1 MKKSLISLA
10 MGVFALA
17 AVLFATSPYVNADE
31 QPVRKSVYTTVHK
44 DQAKAGERNLFKQ
57 QQMREHLRHSKS
69 FLNYRQSVN
78 PDPVVNFIP
87 QARVAAECEI
97 IGTVINATNWGVDEY
112 GYAAIKYGIYSMK
125 PASDNA
131 MTELAL
137 HTNMCANGG
146 GVLVGD
152 SYYVFKFHTYTGDYY
167 LTRLYQYDAT
177 TWEELS
183 VVESEVNHVSNDM
196 TYDPVTKKVYGSFF
210 SDDMTQSVWATFD
223 LATATRTI
231 IAPLAEPMK
240 AVAAN
245 KQGEIYAIGNSG
257 NLYKVDKATGNLTT
271 IGNTGVTPYYLG
283 SGVIDHRTGVFY
295 WFAYPEDNSAHLYT
309 VDLKTAALTEVCEM
323 ANYEEVVAAVI
334 RDPLAE
340 DGAPDWVTN
349 LTANFE
355 GTSHEGTLTFTMPTV
370 TYAGTP
376 MESLL
381 DYTVYL
387 DDEIYTTGYG
397 VTGMEVE
404 VPVEI
409 DNAPRMC
416 EFTVYASNDAGD
428 GVKTSIQKWVGA
440 DVPKAV
446 ENVRLRKGEG
456 NFDLNLTW
464 TAPTATVNGGALE
477 GNLNYTVVRY
487 PGEVEVATGLT
498 ATSFSETLQDNGD
511 ITKYYYDI
519 IAYGGSLKGET
530 ATSNSVA
537 LGMTSV
543 PYFEDFKEQSDID
556 TFTIVN
562 ANDDDQTWVWYEG
575 ADWYQKIQ
583 YVRCKYSL
591 GMETPM
597 DDWLITPGIKL
608 EAGKLYEFGFKAQT
622 QYYVHV
628 ERLCASLGTA
638 PDPEA
643 MTTQL
648 LAPTDITLEE
658 FGHKFNI
665 QFHVPAD
672 GVYYFGIHGCSDADK
687 YYLGVDDIFVNEGPA
702 TAAPATITDL
712 VAAADPNGALKATIT
727 FTAPDKDLVGNALTD
742 LNGIDLYR
750 GDNKIATISAAM
762 GEKVT
767 YVDNEATHGFND
779 YKVIAHND
787 FDYGFETATRVFVG
801 YDVPTAPVG
810 PTATTKGNQVVI
822 TWAAPTTGANGGYIN
837 QEGLTYTIK
846 TIKGSVVADGL
857 TTLTYTDS
865 PLLEKAQE
873 LITYYVY
880 ANTDAGQSQPAATNR
895 VIVGD
900 PYTLPFKESFPEAD
914 ETYYPWTVESLAGG
928 LYAAW
933 YTNMSGVYPTVA
945 AQDGDNGLVTFIAN
959 EPGYEARYISPRI
972 TLGGVNNP
980 CIEFYYYFL
989 QGCQDCSLKVEVS
1002 ANGGAWE
1009 EVSAIDMNLNEGGSG
1024 WYKHSASLAKYK
1036 DEESIRIA
1044 LRGRCDDPNPHY
1056 THVDNIQI
1064 RNVIEHDL
1072 RMTSFE
1078 VPVRVQVG
1086 KENIVEVGVENIG
1099 GNIAKGYTID
1109 LYADDAIVNSVAGP
1123 DLATDYYTTV
1133 EVEYNPTINTGEVTK
1148 LHAVI
1153 NYAADLDISN
1163 NRSEDKYTFVR
1174 MPDYPAVDDLEAT
1187 AQGNQVELNWSE
1199 PEPVSAEDG
1208 INLTDDIEDYES
1220 FIIENIGKWTLYDG
1234 NGTMTYG
1241 INNVLYPHINEPA
1254 AFQVFN
1260 PSEIGLSAEYWDA
1273 HSGDQMLVSW
1283 AVGPLSAEN
1292 PTVPVTDHWLI
1303 SPLLPGNA
1311 QTISF
1316 FVKSPTDTYGLE
1328 SFSVYYSTTGV
1339 AKENFIK
1346 LNTSLT
1352 SAPLEWTEVTADLP
1366 QDAKY
1371 FAIVHNSCDTY
1382 ALLVD
1387 DITYTSAAEEA
1398 EELGLIGYNVYRNG
1412 VKITAEPIVE
1422 NFYLDTV
1429 EDPTARYAYK
1439 VTVVYD
1445 KGESAY
1451 SNEVV
1456 INPASV
1462 GGLATDDIRV
1472 IAGDGQIRIEN
1483 AGGQLVRI
1491 YSADGK
1497 TVFAAAV
1504 ETSNIS
1510 VEAGVYAVTI
1520 GSQTLKVRVK

>member
-17 AVLFATSPYVNADE
+17 AVLLASTPYVNADE
-31 QPVRKSVYTTVHK
+31 QPVRKSVYTTAHR

-112 GYAAIKYGIYSMK
+112 GYAAVKYGIYSMK

-131 MTELAL
+131 MTELIL
-137 HTNMCANGG
+137 DKNMCANGG

-152 SYYVFKFHTYTGDYY
+152 SYYVFKYYTITGDYY

-183 VVESEVNHVSNDM
+183 IVESEVNHVSNDM
-196 TYDPVTKKVYGSFF
+196 TYDPVTKKIYGCFF
-210 SDDMTQSVWATFD
+210 SDDMTQCVWATFD

-323 ANYEEVVAAVI
+323 ANYEEVVGAVI

-387 DDEIYTTGYG
+387 DDEIYAIGYG
-397 VTGMEVE
+397 YTGMEVE

-409 DNAPRMC
+409 NNAPRMC
-416 EFTVYASNDAGD
+416 EFTVYASNEAGK

-446 ENVRLRKGEG
+446 ENVKLRKGAG

-464 TAPTATVNGGALE
+464 DAPSATVNDGALE
-477 GNLNYTVVRY
+477 GELNYTIVRY
-487 PGEVEVATGLT
+487 PDEVIVAEGLT
-498 ATSFSETLQDNGD
+498 ETSFSETVQDNGN
-511 ITKYYYDI
+511 IVKYYYDV
-519 IAYGGSLKGET
+519 IAYGGTLKGET
-530 ATSNSVA
+530 ATSNKVA
-537 LGMTSV
+537 LGMTTV
-543 PYFEDFKEQSDID
+543 PYLETFDSASDLD
-556 TFTIVN
+556 TFTVVN
-562 ANDDDQTWVWYEG
+562 ANEDDQTWQWYEG
-575 ADWYQKIQ
+575 SNWYEKIR

-608 EAGKLYEFGFKAQT
+608 QAGKIYEFGFKAQT

-628 ERLCASLGTA
+628 ERLCASFGTA

-643 MTTQL
+643 MTNVLVQ
-648 LAPTDITLEE
+648 PTDITKEE
-658 FGHKFNI
+658 FGDKFNV

-687 YYLGVDDIFVNEGPA
+687 YFLGVDDIFVNEGPS
-702 TAAPATITDL
+702 TSAPAAITDL
-712 VAAADPNGALKATIT
+712 VAKADENGEYKATLT
-727 FTAPDKDLVGNALTD
+727 FTAPDKDLIGGALTALD
-742 LNGIDLYR
+742 GVDIYR
-750 GDNKIATISAAM
+750 GNNKIATLTPAI

-767 YVDNEATHGFND
+767 YVDNEPAYGFNT
-779 YKVIAHND
+779 YKVVPFNTHD
-787 FDYGFETATRVFVG
+787 EGFSAETKVFVG
-801 YDVPTAPVG
+801 YDIPTAPVG
-810 PTATTKGNQVVI
+810 PSATTKGNQVVI
-822 TWAAPTTGANGGYIN
+822 TWGAPTQGANGGYIN
-837 QEGLTYTIK
+837 EDAITYTIK
-846 TIKGSVVADGL
+846 TIKGVIVADGL
-857 TTLTYTDS
+857 TDLTYTDS
-865 PLLEKAQE
+865 PLLEKYQE

-880 ANTDAGQSQPAATNR
+880 ANTEAGQSQPAATNR

-900 PYTLPFKESFPEAD
+900 PYTLPFKESFPNAD
-914 ETYYPWTVESLAGG
+914 ETYYPWTIESLQGG
-928 LYAAW
+928 AYAAW
-933 YTNMSGVYPTVA
+933 YTNTVGVYPSVA
-945 AQDGDNGLVTFIAN
+945 AQDGDNGLVSFIAN

-972 TLGGVNNP
+972 TLGGVEHP
-980 CIEFYYYFL
+980 TIEFYYYFL

-1009 EVSAIDMNLNEGGSG
+1009 EVSAIDMNLNEGGTG
-1024 WYKHSASLAKYK
+1024 WYKHSASLDKYK

-1072 RMTSFE
+1072 RLTAFE

-1086 KENIVEVGVENIG
+1086 KKNIIEVGVENIG
-1099 GNIAKGYTID
+1099 GNVATDYTVD
-1109 LYADDAIVNSVAGP
+1109 LYADDVLVNSVAGP
-1123 DLATDYYTTV
+1123 ELATDYYTTV
-1133 EVEYNPTINTGEVTK
+1133 KVEFNPTIDSPEAVK

-1153 NYAADLDISN
+1153 NYAADLDLSN
-1163 NRSEDKYTFVR
+1163 NRTTDQFTFVR
-1174 MPDYPAVDDLEAT
+1174 MPDYPAIDDLE
-1187 AQGNQVELNWSE
+1187 GKLVEEGVELTWSE
-1199 PEPVSAEDG
+1199 PEPTSTENG
-1208 INLTDDIEDYES
+1208 IYVIEEFEEYES

-1241 INNVLYPHINEPA
+1241 INNVAYPHINEPA

-1260 PSEIGLSAEYWDA
+1260 PAELGLSTEYWKPY
-1273 HSGDQMLVSW
+1273 SGDQMLVSW
-1283 AVGPLSAEN
+1283 CVGPLSAAD

-1311 QTISF
+1311 QTVSF
-1316 FVKSPTDTYGLE
+1316 VVKSPTDTYGLE
-1328 SFSVYYSTTGV
+1328 NFSVYYSTTGI
-1339 AKENFIK
+1339 AKENFVKIETPITK
-1346 LNTSLT
+1346 
-1352 SAPLEWTEVTADLP
+1352 APLDWTEVTVDLP
-1366 QDAKY
+1366 QGAKY
-1371 FAIVHNSCDTY
+1371 FAIVHDSHDSY
-1382 ALLVD
+1382 ALMVD
-1387 DITYTSAAEEA
+1387 DVAYTSAAEEA
-1398 EELGLIGYNVYRNG
+1398 EELGLIGYNVYRDG
-1412 VKITAEPIVE
+1412 AKITSEPTVE
-1422 NFYLDTV
+1422 NFYLDETI
-1429 EDPTARYAYK
+1429 DPSKRYEYK

-1451 SNEVV
+1451 SNVVV
-1456 INPASV
+1456 IGNGSV
-1462 GGLATDDIRV
+1462 GSFTNNVRVVAGQGNIRIMNANGV
-1472 IAGDGQIRIEN
+1472 IAK
-1483 AGGQLVRI
+1483 VV
-1491 YSADGK
+1491 SSDGK
-1497 TVFAAAV
+1497 IIFNAEANN
-1504 ETSNIS
+1504 ETIYT
-1510 VEAGVYAVTI
+1510 EPGVYAVVI
-1520 GSQTLKVRVK
+1520 GSQTIKVRVK

>member
-1 MKKSLISLA
+1 MKKFLISLA
-10 MGVFALA
+10 MGVCTLATAL
-17 AVLFATSPYVNADE
+17 LATAPYANADE

-44 DQAKAGERNLFKQ
+44 DQAKAGERNLFRQ
-57 QQMREHLRHSKS
+57 QQMREQLRHSKS
-69 FLNYRQSVN
+69 FLNYRQSMN
-78 PDPVVNFIP
+78 PDPIARFIP

-97 IGTVINATNWGVDEY
+97 IGTVINATNWGSDEY
-112 GYAAIKYGIYSMK
+112 GYPAVKYGIYSMK

-137 HTNMCANGG
+137 DKNMCANGG

-152 SYYVFKFHTYTGDYY
+152 SYYVFKYYTITGDYY

-183 VVESEVNHVSNDM
+183 IVESEVNHVSNDM
-196 TYDPVTKKVYGSFF
+196 TYDPVTKKVYGCFF
-210 SDDMTQSVWATFD
+210 SDDMTQCVWATFD

-295 WFAYPEDNSAHLYT
+295 WFAYPEDNTAHLYT

-323 ANYEEVVAAVI
+323 ANYEEVVGAVI

-387 DDEIYTTGYG
+387 DDEIYARGYG
-397 VTGMEVE
+397 FTGMEVE

-446 ENVRLRKGEG
+446 ENIRLRKGAG
-456 NFDLNLTW
+456 NFDLSLTW
-464 TAPTATVNGGALE
+464 DAPSATVNDGALE

-487 PGEVEVATGLT
+487 PGEVIVAQGLT
-498 ATSFSETLQDNGD
+498 ETSFSETVQDNGN
-511 ITKYYYDI
+511 IVKYYYDV
-519 IAYGGSLKGET
+519 IAYGGTLKGET
-530 ATSNSVA
+530 ATSNKVA
-537 LGMTSV
+537 LGMTAV
-543 PYFEDFKEQSDID
+543 PYLETFDSASDLD
-556 TFTIVN
+556 TFTVVN
-562 ANDDDQTWVWYEG
+562 ANDDDQTWQWYEG
-575 ADWYQKIQ
+575 SNWIEKIC

-608 EAGKLYEFGFKAQT
+608 QAGKIYEFGFKAQT

-628 ERLCASLGTA
+628 ERLCASFGTA

-687 YYLGVDDIFVNEGPA
+687 YFLGVDDIFVNEGPS
-702 TAAPATITDL
+702 TSAPAAITDL
-712 VAAADPNGALKATIT
+712 VAKADENGEYKATLT
-727 FTAPDKDLVGNALTD
+727 FTAPDKDLIGGALTALD
-742 LNGIDLYR
+742 GVDIYR
-750 GDNKIATISAAM
+750 GDKKIATVTPQM
-762 GEKVT
+762 GNAVT
-767 YVDNEATHGFND
+767 YVDENPSHGFNT
-779 YKVIAHND
+779 YKVVPFNTHD
-787 FDYGFETATRVFVG
+787 EGFSAETKVFVG
-801 YDVPTAPVG
+801 YDVPNS
-810 PTATTKGNQVVI
+810 PTGVSATTQGNDVLI
-822 TWAAPTTGANGGYIN
+822 TWNAPTTGANGGYIN
-837 QEGLTYTIK
+837 QNAMTYTIK
-846 TIKGSVVADGL
+846 TIKGVLVAEGL
-857 TTLTYTDS
+857 TSLSYTDT
-865 PLLEKAQE
+865 PMIDKAQDI
-873 LITYYVY
+873 ITYYVY
-880 ANTDAGQSQPAATNR
+880 AVTSAGTSLPASANR

-900 PYTLPFKESFPEAD
+900 AYTLPFKESFPNAD
-914 ETYYPWTVESLAGG
+914 ETYYPWTVESIEGG
-928 LYAAW
+928 AYAAW
-933 YTNMSGVYPTVA
+933 YTTLAGVYPSVA
-945 AQDGDNGLVTFIAN
+945 AQDGDNGLVSFIAN
-959 EPGYEARYISPRI
+959 APGYEARYMSPRI
-972 TLGGVNNP
+972 TLGGVEHP
-980 CIEFYYYFL
+980 TLEFYYYFL

-1009 EVSAIDMNLNEGGSG
+1009 QVSAIDMNLNEGGTG
-1024 WYKHSASLAKYK
+1024 WYKHSVGLEKYK

-1056 THVDNIQI
+1056 THVDNIQV

-1072 RMTSFE
+1072 RMTKFD

-1086 KENIVEVGVENIG
+1086 KQNIIKVGVENIG
-1099 GNIAKGYTID
+1099 GNTASGYTVD
-1109 LYADDAIVNSVAGP
+1109 LYSDDNLVASVAGP
-1123 DLATDYYTTV
+1123 DLTTDYYTIV
-1133 EVEYNPTINTGEVTK
+1133 EIDYQPTIDNEEVTK

-1153 NYAADLDISN
+1153 NYAADLDLSN
-1163 NRSEDKYTFVR
+1163 NRSADQFAFVI
-1174 MPDYPAVDDLEAT
+1174 MPDYPAVDDLT
-1187 AQGNQVELNWSE
+1187 ASAVGNEVELNWSE
-1199 PEPVSAEDG
+1199 PDPVSAEDG
-1208 INLTDDIEDYES
+1208 IRVTDDMEDYES
-1220 FIIENIGKWTLYDG
+1220 FIIENIGKWSLYDG

-1260 PSEIGLSAEYWDA
+1260 PSEIGLSGEYWDA
-1273 HSGDQMLVSW
+1273 YSGDQMLVSW

-1292 PTVPVTDHWLI
+1292 PTVPATDHWLI

-1316 FVKSPTDTYGLE
+1316 MVKSPTDTYGLE

-1339 AKENFIK
+1339 AKENFSKIV
-1346 LNTSLT
+1346 TSV
-1352 SAPLEWTEVTADLP
+1352 SKAPLSWTEVTIDLP
-1366 QDAKY
+1366 EGAKY
-1371 FAIVHNSCDTY
+1371 FAIVHDSQDTY
-1382 ALLVD
+1382 ALMVD
-1387 DITYTSAAEEA
+1387 DITYISAAEQA
-1398 EELGLIGYNVYRNG
+1398 EELGLIGYNIYRNG

-1422 NFYLDTV
+1422 NFYIDTV

-1472 IAGDGQIRIEN
+1472 IAGNGQIRIEN

-1504 ETSNIS
+1504 ETREIS